1 MRHITLPSMRVAKL
15 LICNV
20 VSRLCAP
27 VATAPVFFLLLF
39 FLFCGLDSYS
49 LAQSGFF
56 PLVVVSSGFLFCYL
70 LVLPCLFLPFFVR
83 RIYKALLLIIGVLYF
98 VINFG
103 ILYLYRTT
111 FNHGRE
117 FRDMLAAILATNPSE
132 AVEYLTTY
140 ITTEIIVYVLFAIAL
155 LLIVFY
161 ALNRVSLK
169 IKVVPRALLF
179 IFLLFSLTV
188 SVCKYKQVL
197 ELNTLWLLSYNVP
210 NLNEYKQNPVVSV
223 CRKLPDNI
231 VIILGESFSK
241 SHSSL
246 YGYDKNTN
254 PKLTAMA
261 ADSVLKIYSNVSSY
275 ARNTIPCVKSIMT
288 SYTDECADSI
298 NWYECLTLIEIMHN
312 AGYTTHWISNQS
324 KHGIYDNEVGRY
336 AELCDVELFVEDK
349 FAGLSHKNYDDE
361 LLSLFDTLLCDNTD
375 KRFFVVQMMGS
386 HSAFK
391 ERYPST
397 FSKFAADDY
406 TATHPQLSLDNRQ
419 LLAEYDNSILY
430 NDSVV
435 YEITQRFS
443 DKEAIVFYFSDH
455 GFDVFQSSNDYIGH
469 AVAGNEESEFYG
481 RQIPFMVYTTEKFKE
496 KYPHIEEHMWQ
507 AVDTPY
513 RTDSIMYT
521 IIDVA
526 GVEAVNGLSY
536 KEKSLFK

>member
-1 MRHITLPSMRVAKL
+1 MRHITPPVRVVKS
-15 LICNV
+15 LIHNV

-197 ELNTLWLLSYNVP
+197 DLNTLWLLSYHVP

-324 KHGIYDNEVGRY
+324 KRGLYDNEVGRY
-336 AELCDVELFVEDK
+336 AELCDVGLFVGDQN
-349 FAGLSHKNYDDE
+349 AGMSRKNYDEE
-361 LLSLFDTLLCDNTD
+361 LLPLLDTLLCGNID
-375 KRFFVVQMMGS
+375 KGFFVIQMMGS

-391 ERYPST
+391 ERYPT
-397 FSKFAADDY
+397 AFSKFSADDY
-406 TATHPQLSLDNRQ
+406 VDSHPQLSTSNRQ

-430 NDSVV
+430 NDSVRTV
-435 YEITQRFS
+435 ILVKIGKKRFIKLDNIHVKVLEQIKGRIRCTEI
-443 DKEAIVFYFSDH
+443 I
-455 GFDVFQSSNDYIGH
+455 N
-469 AVAGNEESEFYG
+469 
-481 RQIPFMVYTTEKFKE
+481 
-496 KYPHIEEHMWQ
+496 
-507 AVDTPY
+507 
-513 RTDSIMYT
+513 
-521 IIDVA
+521 
-526 GVEAVNGLSY
+526 
-536 KEKSLFK
+536 